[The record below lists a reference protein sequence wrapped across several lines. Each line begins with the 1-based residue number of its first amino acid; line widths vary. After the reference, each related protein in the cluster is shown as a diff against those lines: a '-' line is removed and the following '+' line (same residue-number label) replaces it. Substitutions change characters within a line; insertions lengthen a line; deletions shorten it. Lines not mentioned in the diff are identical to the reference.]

1 MNERYE
7 NGFIWPLRNAKWS
20 LHLPYEQLNRHHWW
34 DTLINKNANIKKT
47 LKKKYPEIRR
57 TKFSISE
64 RKVCDCV
71 SYCSM
76 SSFAKTSV
84 PTIIIFHG
92 KCHVIRSKLSFRRLL
107 LDVSKTI
114 FAYFDAKGFRFWTS
128 YVVYD
133 NVYVIR
139 VTKYP
144 WLKLI
149 KSCANDRTMS
159 LFWITEN

>member
-1 MNERYE
+1 MRYSH
-7 NGFIWPLRNAKWS
+7 KQKCK
-20 LHLPYEQLNRHHWW
+20 HK
-34 DTLINKNANIKKT
+34 KNTEKEITK
-47 LKKKYPEIRR
+47 IRR

-64 RKVCDCV
+64 RKMCDCV

-76 SSFAKTSV
+76 SSFAKTSSPV
-84 PTIIIFHG
+84 STIIIFRG
-92 KCHVIRSKLSFRRLL
+92 KCHVIRSTLSFRRLL

-114 FAYFDAKGFRFWTS
+114 FAHFDAKGFRFWTS